1 MNYIDVA
8 PVVLKITM
16 KTIPQRQG
24 LSQAMEHPAPE
35 IAFFSPC
42 TFAVKILKQ
51 MEQNEVESKRPRS
64 RRRKTKRT
72 RTPRQKLAAQAL
84 IQTGVNLMMTR

>member
-8 PVVLKITM
+8 PIVLKITM

-51 MEQNEVESKRPRS
+51 MEQNEVESKGPGREEEKPNGPELHDKSWSHKLSS
-64 RRRKTKRT
+64 R
-72 RTPRQKLAAQAL
+72 L
-84 IQTGVNLMMTR
+84 G